1 MVMFWVAFEG
11 LVELV
16 ELVEFDMFPATGTV
30 ITVTFLNAM
39 VEGAQA
45 RQVVALHEA
54 QPIGQRAQR
63 PLLK

>member
-39 VEGAQA
+39 V
-45 RQVVALHEA
+45 
-54 QPIGQRAQR
+54 
-63 PLLK
+63 